1 MQVPLFTDASYT
13 SVQRPLTFN
22 HFHAHAEALREQNA
36 SGGAGVKKARTP
48 RRGHAH
54 HPKDT
59 HAPVTHQTV
68 TDVSLGKID
77 LGAHHVADNP
87 LTTGLL
93 RYIGYTNE
101 VGEAF
106 ASMLS
111 KGAIAATYRVV
122 EYYAFAD
129 ALLTGNRAY
138 NKALQAQHSNKQAIV
153 EGVTAGVDQ
162 GAFQFL
168 ASWLIPAY
176 FVGQAREFV
185 EEALH
190 QTPKQNA
197 KALLNKIPGVYEAG
211 QQLGKSKLFA
221 QSKMLQ
227 KAAPIVVAVGLI
239 PLVVKP
245 IDHGVQFV
253 LDWTLRP
260 VWDKGIKPWLM
271 NTLAKEQECELEAL
285 AYPAKSPRS
294 SSET

>member
-1 MQVPLFTDASYT
+1 MHAPLFTDASYA

-22 HFHAHAEALREQNA
+22 HFHAHAQAIA
-36 SGGAGVKKARTP
+36 DSTAGTAVHGKKLQGHQ
-48 RRGHAH
+48 GHAH
-54 HPKDT
+54 HRGDT

-77 LGAHHVADNP
+77 LGAHHIADNP

-111 KGAIAATYRVV
+111 KAGVGATYRVV

-176 FVGQAREFV
+176 FVGQAREYV

-190 QTPKQNA
+190 QTPKQEA
-197 KALLNKIPGVYEAG
+197 KALLNKVPAAYAWG
-211 QQLGKSKLFA
+211 QKFGQWSV
-221 QSKMLQ
+221 LQ
-227 KAAPIVVAVGLI
+227 RSPVLKKGLPIAVAIGLI

-245 IDHGVQFV
+245 IDHGVQTL
-253 LDWTLRP
+253 LDWTFRP
-260 VWDKGIKPWLM
+260 VWKNAIKPWLM
-271 NTLAKEQECELEAL
+271 KSVALDEPEPSEA
-285 AYPAKSPRS
+285 
-294 SSET
+294 